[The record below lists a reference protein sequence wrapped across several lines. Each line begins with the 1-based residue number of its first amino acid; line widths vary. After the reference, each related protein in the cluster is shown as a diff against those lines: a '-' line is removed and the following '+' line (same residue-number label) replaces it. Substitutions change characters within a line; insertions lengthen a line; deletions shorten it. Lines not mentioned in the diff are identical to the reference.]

1 MKTTVEIADSL
12 FAAVRRV
19 ARNEGTTMRALIEEG
34 LRRIVRERADRG
46 GFELRK
52 VSFRGEGI
60 RPDLEDG
67 SWEQIRRRIYE
78 HHGE

>member
-19 ARNEGTTMRALIEEG
+19 ARKEGTTMRALIEEG
-34 LRRIVRERADRG
+34 LRRIVRERSDRG

-60 RPDLEDG
+60 SPDLEYG
-67 SWEQIRRRIYE
+67 SWDHIRRRIYE
-78 HHGE
+78 NHGE

>member
-34 LRRIVRERADRG
+34 LRRIVRERSDRG

-52 VSFRGEGI
+52 VSFRGDGI

-67 SWEQIRRRIYE
+67 SWDQIRRQIYE
-78 HHGE
+78 QRGE